1 MKKMTTSLDEMKSCI
16 QEWYAQASSYEEL
29 FEIHYAVLSEAN
41 KQAVYMA
48 QEIAKEGNRDA

>member
-1 MKKMTTSLDEMKSCI
+1 MMTTLDEMKSCI
-16 QEWYAQASSYEEL
+16 QDWYAQARSYEEL

-48 QEIAKEGNRDA
+48 QEIAKEGSRDA

>member
-1 MKKMTTSLDEMKSCI
+1 MVTLEEMKTCI

-48 QEIAKEGNRDA
+48 QEIAKEGNRNA

>member
-1 MKKMTTSLDEMKSCI
+1 MITALDEMKLCI

-29 FEIHYAVLSEAN
+29 FEIHYAVLSEAK

-48 QEIAKEGNRDA
+48 QEIAKDGSRDA